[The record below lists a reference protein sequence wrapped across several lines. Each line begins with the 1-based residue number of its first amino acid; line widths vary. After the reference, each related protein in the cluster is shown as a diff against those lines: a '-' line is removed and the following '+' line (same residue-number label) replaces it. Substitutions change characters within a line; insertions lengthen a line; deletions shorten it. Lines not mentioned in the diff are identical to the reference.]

1 MTITVEATYEQGVLK
16 PLEPIPLVE
25 GTKVE
30 IVVIAETEKSPK
42 TNPVDILAEI
52 AAMPLENGSEFSG
65 QDHDQILYSKSS

>member
-1 MTITVEATYEQGVLK
+1 MTITIEATYEQGVLK

-30 IVVIAETEKSPK
+30 IVVLAETEKSPK